1 MNTEHLS
8 NALTDI
14 ADRHI
19 AEAADAR
26 PRKTHRLRRVLVIA
40 AAAALCVVLALP
52 VLAASEGTYEL
63 LYAVA
68 PALAQRFK
76 PVQLSCEDNGVVME
90 VVAASVRGDTAE
102 AYIAMRDTEGG
113 RVDET
118 TDLFDSW
125 SFRTPFDSTGTCQL
139 VSYDES
145 TGAALFYVLMQTMHG
160 EEIRADEDRITFSVR
175 EFLSHKQELE
185 GVELEGVLENVSLEP
200 ETAMQWLRGGGG
212 AGYDSSEGDVLCLV
226 PSEDPLCVPAEGVA
240 VTGAGFVDGL
250 LHIQVRYE
258 DILHTDNHGFLYLV
272 NRDGARIDCS
282 LSLSFFAE
290 DGVSSCEDY
299 VFVLS
304 ADELA
309 LCTLCGDFCTSAG
322 LTEGNWQVTFEP
334 EAG

>member
-1 MNTEHLS
+1 MIREILS
-8 NALTDI
+8 DALGEL

-19 AEAADAR
+19 DAAAVPAR
-26 PRKTHRLRRVLVIA
+26 RGRPLRRLLLIA
-40 AAAALCVVLALP
+40 AAAVLCVALALP
-52 VLAASEGTYEL
+52 AMASSDAGYDF
-63 LYAVA
+63 LYAVS
-68 PALAQRFK
+68 PAVAQRLK
-76 PVQLSCEDNGVVME
+76 PVQLSCEDNGIVME
-90 VVAASVRGDTAE
+90 VVSASVRGDTAE
-102 AYIAMRDTEGG
+102 AYIALRDTEGS

-145 TGAALFYVLMQTMHG
+145 TGTALFYVLMQTMHG

-226 PSEDPLCVPAEGVA
+226 PSEDPLCVPADGVA
-240 VTGAGFVDGL
+240 VTGAGYVDGL

-290 DGVSSCEDY
+290 DGVSSYEDY

-309 LCTLCGDFCTSAG
+309 LCTLCGYFCTSAS
-322 LTEGNWQVTFEP
+322 LTEGSWQVTFEP